1 MKKLMIYMKQ
11 YRGRALLAPL
21 FKLTEAIFELFVPL
35 VVADIIDNGIPA
47 GDTNYI
53 FKRGLVMIALGVTGF
68 ICALVAQYFAAR
80 SAVGFA
86 ADLRTA
92 LFKKIQAFSYSE
104 LDNIGTSTLIT
115 RLTSDVNQVQT
126 GVNIALRLL
135 LRSPFIVFGAMI
147 MAFTVDVKSA
157 LIFVASIPLL
167 TAVVVTI
174 MAVTVP
180 LYKKVQIK
188 IDTVLRKTRENI
200 HGVRVIRAFCK
211 ENDEIN
217 DFKAVN
223 DELLLKQKHVGRIAA
238 LMNPLTFVIINCA
251 IIAIIWFGGIR
262 VNSGLLS
269 QGEVIALYNYM
280 SQILVELIKLANM
293 IITINKALASAQRI
307 EAVLSTETIKDTP
320 NNNEKSGYY
329 IEYKN
334 VSFKYS
340 KSGEYSLENVNLTVN
355 KGETVGIIGST
366 GSGKSTLVNLLP
378 HFYGSTNGTVLL
390 AGKDVKTYSDE
401 ELRSKIGIVPQK
413 NVLFKGTIRDN
424 LLLGGKKCSDDE
436 ILKAVE
442 TAQATDVIE
451 SKGGL
456 DAEVLQGGKNL
467 SGGQKQRLCI
477 ARALVGNPD
486 ILIFDDSSSA
496 LDFVTESKLR
506 NALGSLSH
514 NPTIFIVSQRVS
526 SVMNAEKIVV
536 MDDGAIVGIGK
547 HAELLESCEIYG
559 EICRTQLKED

>member
-1 MKKLMIYMKQ
+1 MKKLLVFMKQ
-11 YRGRALLAPL
+11 YRGRAVLAPL

-35 VVADIIDNGIPA
+35 VVADIIDNGILK

-53 FKRGLVMIALGVTGF
+53 FKRGLVMIALGIIGF
-68 ICALVAQYFAAR
+68 LCALIAQYFAAR

-86 ADLRTA
+86 ANLRTA
-92 LFKKIQAFSYSE
+92 LFKKIQSFSYSE

-115 RLTSDVNQVQT
+115 RLTGDVNQVQT

-157 LIFVASIPLL
+157 LIFVACIPLL
-167 TAVVVTI
+167 TAVVVGI
-174 MAVTVP
+174 MAITVP

-188 IDTVLRKTRENI
+188 IDSVLRKTRENI

-217 DFKAVN
+217 DFKAQN
-223 DELLLKQKHVGRIAA
+223 NELLSKQKHVGRIAA
-238 LMNPLTFVIINCA
+238 LMNPLTYVIINAA

-262 VNSGLLS
+262 VNSGSLS

-307 EAVLSTETIKDTP
+307 ESVLSTETTKDKP
-320 NNNEKSGYY
+320 NNSETSDYY
-329 IEYKN
+329 IEYKD

-340 KSGEYSLENVNLTVN
+340 KSNEYSLENVNLTVN

-378 HFYGSTNGTVLL
+378 HFYGSTKGTVLL
-390 AGKDVKTYSDE
+390 EGKDVKAYSDE
-401 ELRSKIGIVPQK
+401 ELRNKIGVVPQK
-413 NVLFKGTIRDN
+413 NVLFKGTIREN
-424 LLLGGKKCSDDE
+424 LLLGGKKCSEDE
-436 ILKAVE
+436 ILEAVK

-451 SKGGL
+451 AKGGL
-456 DAEVLQGGKNL
+456 DAEILQSGKNL

-477 ARALVGNPD
+477 ARALVGNPE

-506 NALGSLSH
+506 NALSSLQH
-514 NPTIFIVSQRVS
+514 KPTIFIVSQRVS
-526 SVMNAEKIVV
+526 SVMNADKIVV
-536 MDDGAIVGIGK
+536 LDDGIVVGIGK
-547 HAELLESCEIYG
+547 HDELLEKCEVYA